1 MSEVKPTII
10 PGGLVQPLTD
20 VSRDDLKRVLAD
32 PVAMKVS
39 QLAIAYLLEMYL
51 GRQHYDI
58 HGEELKSLEAILHAL
73 ARDGQIIVV
82 RR

>member
-1 MSEVKPTII
+1 MSEII
-10 PGGLVQPLTD
+10 PGGLVQVLTD
-20 VSRDDLKRVLAD
+20 VTRDELKRVLAD

-51 GRQHYDI
+51 GREYYDI
-58 HGEELKSLEAILHAL
+58 HGEELRSPMAILHAL

>member
-1 MSEVKPTII
+1 MSI
-10 PGGLVQPLTD
+10 PGGLVQVLTD
-20 VSRDDLKRVLAD
+20 VTRDELKHVLAD

-51 GRQHYDI
+51 RREHYDI
-58 HGEELKSLEAILHAL
+58 HGEELRSPQAILHAL
-73 ARDGQIIVV
+73 ARDGQIIVI

>member
-1 MSEVKPTII
+1 MSEII
-10 PGGLVQPLTD
+10 HGGEVQPLTD
-20 VSRDDLKRVLAD
+20 VTRGELKRVLAD

-39 QLAIAYLLEMYL
+39 QLAINYLLEMYL

-58 HGEELKSLEAILHAL
+58 HGEELKSPVAILHTL
-73 ARDGQIIVV
+73 AQDGQIIVV